1 MRVANRRAPHAL
13 VNQVFD
19 KFISL
24 IGVIFFISDLLF
36 PVWLISIIVFLKKEE
51 WESWKAWCIASTFC
65 LVQAYFVAKFIGW
78 NLGAYTL
85 IWAGTLASSLF
96 YDLPPST
103 SITSYLTPFQLWLE
117 FWVAPPVI
125 IVIIPTLV
133 IYIFSI
139 KIKTYAAKKKIV

>member
-1 MRVANRRAPHAL
+1 MI
-13 VNQVFD
+13 NQIFD

-24 IGVIFFISDLLF
+24 LGMTFFISDLFF
-36 PVWLISIIVFLKKEE
+36 PVWLIGIIVILKKKG

-65 LVQAYFVAKFIGW
+65 LLQAYFVAKFIGW
-78 NLGAYTL
+78 NLGAYSL
-85 IWAGTLASSLF
+85 IWAGSLASSLF

-133 IYIFSI
+133 IYIVSKI
-139 KIKTYAAKKKIV
+139 IKTYAAKKITV